1 MTWIRKGWFW
11 ISLSF
16 ILCITSCQALA
27 NGVVDSIF
35 SQANTLFQSKKYD
48 QSIRLYNL
56 LIQEHQLQTGDLY
69 YNLGSAYLKKKDVAN
84 ASLYL
89 ERAIIV
95 NPHNDDYQTNLRLAK
110 DLLLDDFG
118 VIPDF
123 FIKRW
128 AHSISNLLSSTS
140 WALLSI
146 LLFLFTCGLVITWL
160 FHRSYRIKKLLFYGG
175 VILLFLS
182 LLGLIFGTIRQKL
195 EVNNPYA
202 IVMIEEDYIKMA
214 PDESSKEV
222 VAIHAGLKVK
232 VIDSL
237 GSWSKI
243 ELSNKEVGW
252 IPTNSIES
260 I

>member
-1 MTWIRKGWFW
+1 MQKGLFW
-11 ISLSF
+11 ISLSL
-16 ILCITSCQALA
+16 ILCISSSPALA
-27 NGVVDSIF
+27 TTGEVDSIF
-35 SQANTLFQSKKYD
+35 SQANTFYQSKQYD

-56 LIQEHQLQTGDLY
+56 LIQEHQLRSGDLF
-69 YNLGSAYLKKKDVAN
+69 YNLGSAHLKKKDVAN

-89 ERAIIV
+89 EKALKI
-95 NPHNDDYQTNLRLAK
+95 NPHNGDYQTNLELAK
-110 DLLLDDFG
+110 DLQLDDFG

-123 FIKRW
+123 FVNRW
-128 AHSISNLLSSTS
+128 AHNISNLLSSTR

-146 LLFLFTCGLVITWL
+146 LLFLITSGLVISWL
-160 FHRSYRIKKLLFYGG
+160 FYKSYRIKKLLFYGA
-175 VILLFLS
+175 VIILFLS
-182 LLGLIFGTIRQKL
+182 LLGVIFGTIRQKL
-195 EVNNPYA
+195 ELNNPYA

-214 PDESSKEV
+214 PDDGSKEV